1 MKKLKYVL
9 AGALM
14 LGMSAPM
21 MAQSDDYKT
30 ALGPIISA
38 IEAAPNDPK
47 AGKDLIK
54 SYKKT
59 YKNNEQALVALGNV
73 YLSEKN
79 YTQATAIAN
88 SITENKKLNGTYA
101 YMLLG
106 DIAAI
111 QDSVGNA
118 GAAATQYQ
126 TAISLDPQNVAAY
139 ERYAKVYRRVNAQ
152 TAVAKLEELRKV
164 KPDYPV
170 EATAADI
177 LIGDG
182 KYGEGLKWYDKAN
195 RANLSE
201 TNFYNYGYAAYVVDQ
216 NDKALDVISSGL
228 QKFAGSEYLSRI
240 GMMAAVA
247 KKDYPLALNYA
258 NTMFAGKDKK
268 VANDYLVYAKALA
281 GGQQFDKAMEAVGKA
296 KELDPNNTE
305 VFKTLAD
312 VYNLQ
317 GNEDKALEAQQQYLA
332 AKKDANSQDYA
343 GLANTYMQKAEKLTD
358 KAQKAAA
365 YNKAIEV
372 YEDMITKFP
381 SISDWIWLQEAYA
394 AYGLNDAD
402 KVADLYKKV
411 ADFEEAKS
419 SLNAEQK
426 GYLETVY
433 YGLGFYNQKKGN
445 EAVAKEYF
453 QKCLNINPDNADAKK
468 ALGM

>member
-1 MKKLKYVL
+1 MKELRYVL
-9 AGALM
+9 VGALM
-14 LGMSAPM
+14 LGMSAPA
-21 MAQSDDYKT
+21 MAQTEDYSS
-30 ALGPIISA
+30 ALKPIISA
-38 IEAAPNDPK
+38 LEAAPNDPK

-54 SYKKT
+54 AYQKT
-59 YKNNEQALVALGNV
+59 YKNNERALVALGNV
-73 YLSEKN
+73 YLGQHNFE
-79 YTQATAIAN
+79 QASAIAN
-88 SITENKKLNGTYA
+88 SITTNKKMNGTYA

-177 LIGDG
+177 LVGDG
-182 KYGEGLKWYDKAN
+182 KYAEALKWYDKAN
-195 RANLSE
+195 RANLNE
-201 TNFYNYGYAAYVVDQ
+201 TNFYNYGYAAYINDQ
-216 NDKALDVISSGL
+216 NDKALDVINSGL

-240 GMMAAVA
+240 GMMAAVS
-247 KKDYPLALNYA
+247 KKDYATALN
-258 NTMFAGKDKK
+258 FAKTLFGGTGKK
-268 VANDYLVYAKALA
+268 VANDYMVYAKALA
-281 GGQQFDKAMEAVGKA
+281 GGGQFDQAMEAVNKA
-296 KELDPNNTE
+296 KELDPANAE
-305 VFKTLAD
+305 VLRTLAD
-312 VYNLQ
+312 VYTLQ
-317 GNEDKALEAQQQYLA
+317 GNEDKALEAQQQYLE
-332 AKKDANSQDYA
+332 KKTNANSSDYA
-343 GLANTYMQKAEKLTD
+343 ALASTYMQKAEKQTD
-358 KAQKAAA
+358 KAQRDAA

-372 YEDMITKFP
+372 YEGMITKFP

-402 KVADLYKKV
+402 KVAELYKKV

-419 SLNAEQK
+419 SLNADQK

-433 YGLGFYNQKKGN
+433 YGLGYYHMKKKN
-445 EAVAKEYF
+445 DALAKEYF
-453 QKCLNINPDNADAKK
+453 QKCLNINPNNADAKK
-468 ALGM
+468 ALGE